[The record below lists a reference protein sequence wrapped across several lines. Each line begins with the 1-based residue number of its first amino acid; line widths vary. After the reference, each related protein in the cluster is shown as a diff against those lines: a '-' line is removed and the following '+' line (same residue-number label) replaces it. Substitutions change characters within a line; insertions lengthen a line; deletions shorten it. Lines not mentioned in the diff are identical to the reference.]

1 MQHEQRGIRAAF
13 PISDQTVAVLF
24 TSSEA
29 ADEAIRKGLRLAS
42 GRSARVRR
50 SREGSL
56 GEVLLDVDAPL
67 EPGVVLDQVVVEGI
81 GEDVGPRFV
90 HGIRTPM
97 ELKAPNFEPRFP
109 FGSTLVGAHVSVACC
124 TGCNGGVHD
133 RGLVVIT
140 DHVGGSWSGIWVQ
153 TRSPLPE
160 DYARWQKLEFLGG
173 VLREEYGSTTVVD
186 EGWMRVRLGEED
198 SHAPPQPAQVTA
210 GDLPSGGTRALL
222 ARSLDA
228 CWVEFADVRVVQAT
242 KVEAPGSDKDGGI
255 RLPRMEV
262 LFSDSYDVHFIA
274 WLYQSSAFSLS
285 PGDRLAS
292 LRGFVHAE
300 APGRYVLLGDKE
312 EDLIRQ
318 EGVVEITSEEE
329 IRQLL
334 DDRPKRTQTYRV
346 PPNLVGR
353 IPLDTRVKL
362 RSMDDAET
370 QELADYLG
378 IAVVD
383 LDGPFRVVDAECPH
397 CKRRITF
404 LDFVQTAVE
413 MGQHERAE
421 LREIL
426 TGRAGAW
433 ITIRGRDGGRPVVC
447 TRCGQNAR
455 MANGGYSEYASGS
468 YAYA

>member
-1 MQHEQRGIRAAF
+1 VQHEQRGIRATF
-13 PISDQTVAVLF
+13 PVNDRTVAVLF
-24 TSSEA
+24 TSPEA
-29 ADEAIRKGLRLAS
+29 AGEAMRKGLRLAS
-42 GRSARVRR
+42 GRSAEVRR
-50 SREGSL
+50 LREGSP
-56 GEVLLDVDAPL
+56 GEVLLDVDAPP
-67 EPGVVLDQVVVEGI
+67 EPGVVVDQVVVEGI

-97 ELKAPNFEPRFP
+97 ELKAPYIEPRFP
-109 FGSTLVGAHVSVACC
+109 FGSTLVGVHVSVACC

-153 TRSPLPE
+153 TVSPMPE
-160 DYARWQKLEFLGG
+160 DYARWQKVEFLGG
-173 VLREEYGSTTVVD
+173 VLREEYGSTTVAD

-198 SHAPPQPAQVTA
+198 RHAPPRPVRVTA
-210 GDLPSGGTRALL
+210 GDFPSGGTRTLL

-228 CWVEFADVRVVQAT
+228 CWVEFVDVVVVQAL
-242 KVEAPGSDKDGGI
+242 KVEAPGSDKDGSV

-262 LFSDSYDVHFIA
+262 LFSDSYDRGFIA
-274 WLYQSSAFSLS
+274 WLYQPSAFNLS

-312 EDLIRQ
+312 EDLFRQ
-318 EGVVEITSEEE
+318 VGVVDLTSEEE
-329 IRQLL
+329 IRRLL
-334 DDRPKRTQTYRV
+334 DDRPERTQTYRV

-370 QELADYLG
+370 RELADYLG
-378 IAVVD
+378 IAVED
-383 LDGPFRVVDAECPH
+383 LDRPLRVVDAGCPH
-397 CKRRITF
+397 CERRITF
-404 LDFVQTAVE
+404 LDFVQTAVQT
-413 MGQHERAE
+413 GQHERAQ

-447 TRCGQNAR
+447 AHCGQIAR
-455 MANGGYSEYASGS
+455 MPNGYSEYSSGS